1 METAAIAELTSSIE
15 QVIRDEFPAL
25 SEKWEGR
32 KSRISALA
40 RPLWEFYEF
49 NRDEQKMEALIVNS
63 TIKNVQ
69 GYAMAS
75 QWRDVD
81 AEMNDAFAEADKMQA
96 EARLLGQKI
105 NLQAEAA
112 QCPQM

>member
-1 METAAIAELTSSIE
+1 METAEIAALTGSVE
-15 QVIRDEFPAL
+15 QAIRDEFPAL
-25 SEKWEGR
+25 SEIWESR

-40 RPLWEFYEF
+40 RPLWDFCEF

-75 QWRDVD
+75 QWREVET
-81 AEMNDAFAEADKMQA
+81 EMNATFAEADKMA
-96 EARLLGQKI
+96 ADARALGQKL
-105 NLQAEAA
+105 NLQGEAA
-112 QCPQM
+112 KCPQT